1 MKRFIFLFF
10 FTLMGLFTLELLPW
24 GQTYVVLPLTRALT
38 SVCAFV
44 IELLGREL
52 EVAGIILT
60 DIKTGFAVQ
69 IAAGCNGIEAMIL
82 LIAAMVAFPASL
94 RYTLS
99 GIAFGVLGLQ
109 CLNVLRIVSLFFLGL
124 WNSSAFE
131 WAHLYI
137 WQALI
142 MLDSLLIFLI
152 WIRYNPKAPQRYE
165 TAPA

>member
-1 MKRFIFLFF
+1 MMCLFV
-10 FTLMGLFTLELLPW
+10 LELMPW
-24 GQTYVVLPLTRALT
+24 GQVYVVQPLTAGLT
-38 SVCAFV
+38 RICAFV
-44 IELLGREL
+44 IEIFGRDL
-52 EVAGIILT
+52 NVSGIVLT

-82 LIAAMVAFPASL
+82 LTAAMVAFPASW

-99 GIAFGVLGLQ
+99 GIVFGMAGLQ

-124 WNSSAFE
+124 WNSTAFE
-131 WAHLYI
+131 WAHLYV

-152 WIRYNPKAPQRYE
+152 WIRYNAKAKVTHE

>member
-1 MKRFIFLFF
+1 MKRFVFLFF
-10 FTLMGLFTLELLPW
+10 FTMMSLFIIELLPW
-24 GQTYVVLPLTRALT
+24 GQAYVVQPLTQGLT
-38 SVCAFV
+38 LVCAFV
-44 IELLGREL
+44 IELFGREL
-52 EVAGIILT
+52 GVTGIVLT

-94 RYTLS
+94 GYTVS
-99 GIAFGVLGLQ
+99 GIVVGIVGLQ

-124 WNSSAFE
+124 WNRTAFE
-131 WAHLYI
+131 WAHLYV

-152 WIRYNPKAPQRYE
+152 WIRYNSKTAERYE